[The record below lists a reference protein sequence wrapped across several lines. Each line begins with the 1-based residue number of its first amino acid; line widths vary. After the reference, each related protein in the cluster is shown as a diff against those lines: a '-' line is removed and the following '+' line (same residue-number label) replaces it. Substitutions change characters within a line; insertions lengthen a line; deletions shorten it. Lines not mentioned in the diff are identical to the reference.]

1 MIASVVAGLV
11 ALMLAISGW
20 ARRHGTFGAGAF
32 VVAAL
37 AAAVWC
43 WSVAAF
49 NRLDEPGRYPYAV
62 VALWLAA
69 VSACVAAVFVMSRR
83 AVRPRWSP
91 PRWLV
96 GVFVV
101 EPVSI
106 FALEVTNP
114 WHGLVGSKP
123 GGELVFGIAYQVHA
137 AYCVALVLASAIA
150 LATRASRAD
159 RAQRSQI
166 IVLQVLVVA
175 VGVVEVGQL
184 HLTQYIA
191 VAGLAV
197 LHRSVFGHGLND
209 VVPVDLGA
217 AVDQMGDPVFFF
229 DTRGRLVGLNASA
242 KRVVA
247 APGGDGVDVGDSV
260 EAVLGTTVPLAE
272 GVETRVVLGSGA
284 SAREA
289 VTRCSPLI
297 DAEGRASGWMV
308 MCHDVALASAHSR
321 SADSVRH
328 DPVTG
333 LLTRAQLDQVLR
345 RAVVTARD
353 DAEPLSIA
361 LLDVDAFKAINDT
374 YGHVAG
380 DEVLREMADR
390 VDRAGG
396 TGTVLGRFGG
406 DEFVAVLAGRGVTEA
421 AEVAEAM
428 RAAVSGTPMALGDL
442 SAQVTV
448 TIGVAEHDGGSVA
461 DLLRA
466 ADRAMYGAKRAGRDR
481 VGTALP
487 SS

>member
-1 MIASVVAGLV
+1 MAVSVVAGLV

-20 ARRHGTFGAGAF
+20 ARRRATFGAGAF
-32 VVAAL
+32 VAAAF

-43 WSVAAF
+43 WSIAAF
-49 NRLDEPGRYPYAV
+49 DRLDEPGRYPYPV
-62 VALWLAA
+62 VGLWLAA

-83 AVRPRWSP
+83 AVLPRWSP

-96 GVFVV
+96 GVFVL
-101 EPVSI
+101 ESISI
-106 FALEVTNP
+106 FVLEVTNP

-123 GGELVFGIAYQVHA
+123 GGELVFGIAYQVHT
-137 AYCVALVLASAIA
+137 AYCIALVLASAIA

-159 RAQRSQI
+159 REQRSQI
-166 IVLQVLVVA
+166 VVLQVLVVA
-175 VGVVEVGQL
+175 IFVVEVGQL
-184 HLTQYIA
+184 HLSQYIA

-197 LHRSVFGHGLND
+197 LHRSVFGQGLND

-242 KRVVA
+242 RRVVA
-247 APGGDGVDVGDSV
+247 VPGGSSVGVGDSV
-260 EAVLGTTVPLAE
+260 ETVLGTTVPLAE
-272 GVETRVVLGSGA
+272 HVETRVVLGSGA

-289 VTRCSPLI
+289 VTRCSPLT
-297 DAEGRASGWMV
+297 DAQGRASGWMI
-308 MCHDVALASAHSR
+308 MCRDVALASTHSS

-333 LLTRAQLDQVLR
+333 VLTRGQLDQVLR
-345 RAVVTARD
+345 RAVIAARD
-353 DAEPLSIA
+353 EAEPLSIA

-380 DEVLREMADR
+380 DEVLREMAER
-390 VDRAGG
+390 VDRAAGAA
-396 TGTVLGRFGG
+396 TVLGRFGG
-406 DEFVAVLAGRGVTEA
+406 DEFVAVLAGRRASEA

-428 RAAVSGTPMALGDL
+428 RAAVSGTPMTLGDV
-442 SAQVTV
+442 SARVTV
-448 TIGVAEHDGGSVA
+448 TIGVAQHDGGSVA

-481 VGTALP
+481 VGTARP
-487 SS
+487 SA